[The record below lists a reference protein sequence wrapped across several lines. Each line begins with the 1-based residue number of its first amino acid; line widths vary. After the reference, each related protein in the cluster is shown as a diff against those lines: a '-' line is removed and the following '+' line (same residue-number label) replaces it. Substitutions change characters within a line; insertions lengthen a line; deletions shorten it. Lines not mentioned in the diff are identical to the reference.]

1 MLLLPVTLPT
11 SSCALLQWPSS
22 GLKNQSSNTHLLLK
36 FKPQILASLFKL
48 FFFFFEIGVLNL
60 WIWELASM
68 RGDDYLDFCFFF
80 SVWWQN
86 DCEGDIL
93 FRILHNLFLARL
105 LSKDCWRIFVDVTPM
120 GVALPLKKDV
130 FITILTHPAQAIL
143 QLIHS
148 WAEKNKPKPN
158 PVN

>member
-11 SSCALLQWPSS
+11 PSCALLQWPSS

-48 FFFFFEIGVLNL
+48 FFFFEIGVLNL
-60 WIWELASM
+60 WNWELASM
-68 RGDDYLDFCFFF
+68 LMIIWISVFF

-105 LSKDCWRIFVDVTPM
+105 LSKDHWRIFVDVTPM

-130 FITILTHPAQAIL
+130 FITILTQPAQAIL

-148 WAEKNKPKPN
+148 WAEKNKPNPN